1 MTANT
6 HTIQVSSAVYQQIAS
21 LAKAKQQSVD
31 VFADETLQ
39 RSLPPAME
47 HVPQRFRTD
56 LQQLA
61 FMNDEM
67 LWRISRIDLP
77 DDKSADYELLL
88 AANSERNLSAAER
101 TQLDNLREE
110 ADLLMFRRAYALLLL
125 KRRGHQMPSLSD
137 DA

>member
-1 MTANT
+1 MTMYT
-6 HTIQVSSAVYQQIAS
+6 HTIQLSSRVYQQIAL

-31 VFADETLQ
+31 AFAEETLQ
-39 RSLPPAME
+39 RSLPPATE
-47 HVPQRFRTD
+47 HMPQRFRAD

-61 FMNDEM
+61 FMSDEL

-88 AANSERNLSAAER
+88 AANNERDLSATER
-101 TQLDNLREE
+101 TQLNNLREE

-125 KRRGHQMPSLSD
+125 KRRGHQMPPLSD